1 MDLISREALLNDL
14 CEDRE
19 EGTFCFTDS
28 QAEAADKI
36 IVYVTK
42 RINAQPTVDA
52 APVKHGR
59 WIEKEGFD
67 GDSYYTCSSC
77 GCDWTTI
84 DGTPVQNNMRYCP
97 ECGAKMDLEEQDAKE
112 ET

>member
-1 MDLISREALLNDL
+1 MRLID
-14 CEDRE
+14 
-19 EGTFCFTDS
+19 
-28 QAEAADKI
+28 ADKLKFPNI
-36 IVYVTK
+36 AIFDMKLHGVTVPMA
-42 RINAQPTVDA
+42 RLIDLQMLMPTVDA

-97 ECGAKMDLEEQDAKE
+97 ECGAKMDLEENDAQTDQTGK
-112 ET
+112 